1 MLLELLD
8 TFMEVNTEYVM
19 KNRKIAEFIVQKSN
33 SGIGRIIVLTGARQ
47 TGKTTL
53 VRKLFPEYEYISVE
67 DPVMRSQYSQMTAMQ
82 WKTLFPKA
90 ILDEVQKEPIL
101 IESIKSVYDQ
111 WTEPKYILLGSSQL
125 LLLEKVKESL
135 AGRSIII
142 EFFPLTL
149 PELRT
154 QSWDDKVED
163 SLFQLVLRNAPTD
176 AYLPSFLMDK
186 KMVEKEQA
194 WGHYLKVGAY
204 PAVSGEELSLEDKY
218 EWLRNYV
225 RTYLERDIRDIASFR
240 DLEPF
245 VKLQRYLAINTGTLV
260 NATAIA
266 TRLGLS
272 TKTIQRYIRYF
283 EISYQAILLPAWS
296 QNANKRLVKMP
307 KIHYMDN
314 GIVQAILQKQG
325 GLTGNEFE
333 SLVIAEIYKQIQ
345 TINFQ
350 VQMYH
355 LRTHDGKEVDLLIEM
370 PDCYYAFE
378 IKMADK
384 VTKSDAKHL
393 IGLEEILNKPLKKA
407 FILSNDPETK
417 ILDEKIVAINVNMFL
432 G

>member
-1 MLLELLD
+1 
-8 TFMEVNTEYVM
+8 M
-19 KNRKIAEFIVQKSN
+19 KNRKIADLILQS
-33 SGIGRIIVLTGARQ
+33 SSSITGRIIVLTGARQ

-53 VRKLFPEYEYISVE
+53 VRKLFPDYEYISVE
-67 DPVMRSQYSQMTAMQ
+67 DPVMRSQYSQLTASQ
-82 WKTLFPKA
+82 WKALFPNA
-90 ILDEVQKEPIL
+90 ILDEVQKEPAL

-111 WTEPKYILLGSSQL
+111 WTEPRYILLGSSQL

-142 EFFPLTL
+142 EFYPLTL

-154 QSWDDKVED
+154 QSWDDQVED
-163 SLFQLVLRNAPTD
+163 SLFQRELKNVNTD

-186 KMVEKEQA
+186 KMVEKQKA
-194 WGHYLKVGAY
+194 WEHYLKVGAY
-204 PAVSGEELSLEDKY
+204 PAVSDEELTLEEKH

-225 RTYLERDIRDIASFR
+225 RTYLERDIRDLASFR

-245 VKLQRYLAINTGTLV
+245 VKLQRYLAINTGNLV

-266 TRLGLS
+266 TRLGLTS
-272 TKTIQRYIRYF
+272 KTIQRYIRYF

-296 QNANKRLVKMP
+296 QNANKRLAKMP

-314 GIVQAILQKQG
+314 GIIQAVLQKRD

-333 SLVIAEIYKQIQ
+333 SLVVAEIYKQIQ
-345 TINFQ
+345 TIHFQ
-350 VQMYH
+350 VQLYH

-370 PDCYYAFE
+370 PDYYFAVE
-378 IKMADK
+378 IKMTDN

-393 IGLEEILNKPLKKA
+393 LGLENILNKPIKKA
-407 FILSNDPETK
+407 FILSNDRETK
-417 ILDEKIVAINVNMFL
+417 YFDEKVVAMNVTMFL

>member
-1 MLLELLD
+1 
-8 TFMEVNTEYVM
+8 M
-19 KNRKIAEFIVQKSN
+19 KNRKIADFIIKSN
-33 SGIGRIIVLTGARQ
+33 SSKTGRIIVLTGARQ

-53 VRKLFPEYEYISVE
+53 VRKLFPDYKYISVE
-67 DPVMRSQYSQMTAMQ
+67 DPVMRSQYLQLTASQ
-82 WKTLFPKA
+82 WKAIYPNA
-90 ILDEVQKEPIL
+90 ILDEVQKEPAL
-101 IESIKSVYDQ
+101 IESIKSVHDQ
-111 WTEPKYILLGSSQL
+111 WIEPKYFLLGSSQL

-142 EFFPLTL
+142 EFFPLTM

-154 QSWDDKVED
+154 QSWEDAVED
-163 SLFQLVLRNAPTD
+163 SLLQRELKNIISEE
-176 AYLPSFLMDK
+176 YLPSFLMDDK
-186 KMVEKEQA
+186 FVERQQA
-194 WGHYLKVGAY
+194 WEHYLNVGAY
-204 PAVSGEELSLEDKY
+204 PAVSDEKLSLDEKF

-225 RTYLERDIRDIASFR
+225 RTYLERDIRDLASFR

-245 VKLQRYLAINTGTLV
+245 VKLQRYLAINTGNLV

-266 TRLGLS
+266 NGLGMTS
-272 TKTIQRYIRYF
+272 KTVQRYIRYF

-314 GIVQAILQKQG
+314 GIIQAVLQKRG

-345 TINFQ
+345 TAHLQ
-350 VQMYH
+350 VQLYH
-355 LRTHDGKEVDLLIEM
+355 LRTHEGKEVDLLIEM
-370 PDCYYAFE
+370 PDYYFAIE
-378 IKMADK
+378 IKMTDK

-393 IGLEEILNKPLKKA
+393 VGLDKILNKPIKKA
-407 FILSNDPETK
+407 FILSNDRETK
-417 ILDEKIVAINVNMFL
+417 YFSENIVAMNVTMFL

>member
-1 MLLELLD
+1 
-8 TFMEVNTEYVM
+8 M
-19 KNRKIAEFIVQKSN
+19 KNRKIADLILKSN
-33 SGIGRIIVLTGARQ
+33 SSKTGRIIVLTGARQ

-67 DPVMRSQYSQMTAMQ
+67 DPVMRGQYSQLTASQ
-82 WKTLFPKA
+82 WKTLYPYA
-90 ILDEVQKEPIL
+90 ILDEVQKEISL
-101 IESIKSVYDQ
+101 IESIKLVYDQ
-111 WTEPKYILLGSSQL
+111 WAEPKYILLGSSQL

-142 EFFPLTL
+142 EFYPLTL

-154 QSWDDKVED
+154 QSWNDAVED
-163 SLFQLVLRNAPTD
+163 SIFQREIKNINSD
-176 AYLPSFLMDK
+176 AFLPSFLMDK
-186 KMVEKEQA
+186 KMAEKQQA
-194 WGHYLKVGAY
+194 WDHYLNVGGY
-204 PAVSGEELSLEDKY
+204 PAVSDAELSIEEKH

-245 VKLQRYLAINTGTLV
+245 IKLQRYLAINTGCLV

-266 TRLGLS
+266 SRLGLS
-272 TKTIQRYIRYF
+272 TKTIQRYIRFF
-283 EISYQAILLPAWS
+283 EISYQAIMLPAWS
-296 QNANKRLVKMP
+296 QNENKRLAKMP
-307 KIHYMDN
+307 KIHYLDN
-314 GIVQAILQKQG
+314 GIIQAVLQKRG
-325 GLTGNEFE
+325 GVTGNEFE

-345 TINFQ
+345 TIHFQ
-350 VQMYH
+350 VQLFH

-378 IKMADK
+378 IKMTDK

-393 IGLEEILNKPLKKA
+393 LDLEDILNKPIKKA
-407 FILSNDPETK
+407 FILSNDRETK
-417 ILDEKIVAINVNMFL
+417 IFEEKVFAINVTMFL

>member
-1 MLLELLD
+1 MF
-8 TFMEVNTEYVM
+8 TM
-19 KNRKIAEFIVQKSN
+19 KNRKIADLILKSN
-33 SGIGRIIVLTGARQ
+33 SSKTGRIIVLTGARQ

-67 DPVMRSQYSQMTAMQ
+67 DPVMRGQYSQLTASQ
-82 WKTLFPKA
+82 WKTLYPYA
-90 ILDEVQKEPIL
+90 ILDEVQKEPSL

-111 WTEPKYILLGSSQL
+111 WAEPKYILLGSSQL

-142 EFFPLTL
+142 EFYPLTL

-154 QSWDDKVED
+154 QSWDDEVED
-163 SLFQLVLRNAPTD
+163 SIFQSEIKNINSD
-176 AYLPSFLMDK
+176 SFLPSFLMDK
-186 KMVEKEQA
+186 KMAEKQKA
-194 WGHYLKVGAY
+194 WDHYLNVGAY
-204 PAVSGEELSLEDKY
+204 PAVSDDELSLEEKF

-245 VKLQRYLAINTGTLV
+245 IKLQRYLAINTGNLV
-260 NATAIA
+260 NATAMA
-266 TRLGLS
+266 SRLGLS
-272 TKTIQRYIRYF
+272 AKTIQRYIRFF

-296 QNANKRLVKMP
+296 QNENKRLAKMP
-307 KIHYMDN
+307 KIHYLDN
-314 GIVQAILQKQG
+314 GIIQAVLQKRG

-345 TINFQ
+345 TIHFQ
-350 VQMYH
+350 VQLFH

-384 VTKSDAKHL
+384 VTRSDAKHL
-393 IGLEEILNKPLKKA
+393 LDLDDILNKPIKKA
-407 FILSNDPETK
+407 FILSNDRETK
-417 ILDEKIVAINVNMFL
+417 IFDEKVFAINVTMFL

>member
-1 MLLELLD
+1 
-8 TFMEVNTEYVM
+8 M
-19 KNRKIAEFIVQKSN
+19 KNRKIAELILQR
-33 SGIGRIIVLTGARQ
+33 SGSKTGRLIVLTGSRQ

-53 VRKLFPEYEYISVE
+53 ARKIFPDYEYISVE
-67 DPVMRSQYSQMTAMQ
+67 DPVMRREYAKMTASQ
-82 WKTLFPKA
+82 WKEIFPYA
-90 ILDEVQKEPIL
+90 ILDEIQKEPSL

-111 WTEPKYILLGSSQL
+111 WPEPRYILLGSSQL

-135 AGRSIII
+135 AGRCTIID
-142 EFFPLTL
+142 FFPLTL

-154 QSWDDKVED
+154 QSWDDPVKD
-163 SLFQLVLRNAPTD
+163 SLFQMELKNEQSLS
-176 AYLPSFLMDK
+176 YLPSFLMDK
-186 KMVEKEQA
+186 ALVEKQKA
-194 WGHYLKVGAY
+194 WEHYVKAGAY
-204 PAVSGEELSLEDKY
+204 PAVSDTRLSLDEKHA
-218 EWLRNYV
+218 WLQNYV

-245 VKLQRYLAINTGTLV
+245 VKLQRYLAINTGNLV

-266 TRLGLS
+266 ARLGLS
-272 TKTIQRYIRYF
+272 TKTVQRYIRYF

-314 GIVQAILQKQG
+314 GIVQAVLQKRG

-345 TINFQ
+345 TIRAQ
-350 VQMYH
+350 VQLYH

-370 PDCYYAFE
+370 PDYFFAFE
-378 IKMADK
+378 IKMTDK
-384 VTKSDAKHL
+384 VTKADAKHL
-393 IGLEEILNKPLKKA
+393 TGLEDILTKPIKKA
-407 FILSNDPETK
+407 FILSNDRETK
-417 ILDEKIVAINVNMFL
+417 YFGENIIAMNVTMFL